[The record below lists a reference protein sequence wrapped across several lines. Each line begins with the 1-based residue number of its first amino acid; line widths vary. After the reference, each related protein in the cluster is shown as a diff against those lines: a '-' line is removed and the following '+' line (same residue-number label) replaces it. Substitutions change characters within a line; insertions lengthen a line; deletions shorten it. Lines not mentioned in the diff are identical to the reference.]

1 MAKPL
6 GDVIRSASDVDA
18 ETIAHRTAPIRFRA
32 LAHHTHVRVR
42 GTMSCLAMSGALAAA
57 HRSASGPRPIAASE
71 SRAIAWRS
79 SVSSRARLVRASIFR
94 GCARGA
100 RGAGGARFPSRP
112 RGRGISRVRA
122 LKSFDPETATIEG
135 LTPLAEICDA
145 FVCKSSPAVEGSLR
159 QVAADVC
166 ALREDTRSTAPYA
179 PDVCFDDGA
188 RVFEGVE
195 GFQTH
200 TFVKDVVGNAR
211 AAVTR
216 MAMRDGETGEIE
228 WLLVGDAPGGAVD
241 VSVRTTLTMNLI
253 TGRVVKHEERW
264 DFSKC
269 GGSAGAFLRTA
280 RVAAAAPKNAADAAA
295 KAARSIDDLVAS
307 VDLGKEDEEVF
318 VDPNDPMK
326 FFTES
331 NKPEDDYLNYALFVA
346 ALWLVFEGLKAT
358 QTLH

>member
-1 MAKPL
+1 
-6 GDVIRSASDVDA
+6 
-18 ETIAHRTAPIRFRA
+18 
-32 LAHHTHVRVR
+32 
-42 GTMSCLAMSGALAAA
+42 MSGALAAA
-57 HRSASGPRPIAASE
+57 HRTASGPRAIGTSE

-79 SVSSRARLVRASIFR
+79 SVSKRARLPRASVFR

-100 RGAGGARFPSRP
+100 SADCARFLTHS
-112 RGRGISRVRA
+112 RGRASFLHVQA

-159 QVAADVC
+159 QIAADVC
-166 ALREDTRSTAPYA
+166 ALREDKRSTAPYA
-179 PDVCFDDGA
+179 PDVRFDDGA
-188 RVFEGVE
+188 RVFQGVQ
-195 GFQTH
+195 GFETH
-200 TFVKDVVGNAR
+200 TFVRDVVGNAA

-216 MAMRDGETGEIE
+216 MAMEDGETGVVE
-228 WLLVGDAPGGAVD
+228 WRLVGDAPGGAVD
-241 VSVRTTLTMNLI
+241 VSVRATLTMNLI
-253 TGRVVKHEERW
+253 TGRVVKQEERW

-269 GGSAGAFLRTA
+269 GGSAGTFLRAA
-280 RVAAAAPKNAADAAA
+280 RLAAAAPKNAADAAA
-295 KAARSIDDLVAS
+295 AAARRLDDLLAS
-307 VDLGKEDEEVF
+307 VNLGKEDEEVF